1 MLTQILNKAKQQL
14 EVNLPFVL
22 YRKPNN
28 SVVNAGFQSTSSVF
42 NVNSFDEKG
51 FVFAPFNSESPIIL
65 LKFDVFL
72 QQTYKSSIV
81 MSKQEIEYVSN
92 TEGKE
97 THIDIVKKA
106 ISKIENSEFK
116 KVVVSR
122 KIEVNCTKDPFLL
135 FSSLLQKY
143 ASAFCY
149 LWYHPEVGMWLGATP
164 EILLKLENKRLTT
177 MSLAGTKS
185 YEKDKEVTWGTKE
198 LEEQNLVTEY
208 ITSALKNKV
217 DKLLYS
223 KVESI
228 RAGNLWHLRTKLTA
242 DIKNESL
249 KSILQVLHPTPAV
262 CGMPKEETKFFI
274 LEEENYNRAYY
285 TGYLGELNFK
295 EENLRT
301 TRRKNTENNA
311 YKSIKTVTELYV
323 NLRCMQLKD
332 GKAILYVGGG
342 ITKDSNPE
350 KEWKETVNKSK
361 TMMYILN
368 TA

>member
-1 MLTQILNKAKQQL
+1 MLAQILDKAKQQL

-22 YRKPNN
+22 YRKPN
-28 SVVNAGFQSTSSVF
+28 STMVHAGYQSTSTVF

-51 FVFAPFNSESPIIL
+51 FVFAPFNSDSPIVL
-65 LKFDVFL
+65 LKFDEFL
-72 QQTYKSSIV
+72 EETYESVAVDSELEIDYPSS
-81 MSKQEIEYVSN
+81 

-97 THIDIVKKA
+97 MHIELVKKA
-106 ISKIENSEFK
+106 ISKIENTNFK

-122 KIEVNCTKDPFLL
+122 KIELNCTKNPFLL

-149 LWYHPEVGMWLGATP
+149 LWYHPKVGMWLGATP

-185 YEKDKEVTWGTKE
+185 YEKDKEVIWGTKE
-198 LEEQNLVTEY
+198 LVEQNLVTEY
-208 ITSALKNKV
+208 ITNALENKV

-242 DIKNESL
+242 DIKDESL

-262 CGMPKEETKFFI
+262 CGMPKEETKSFI
-274 LEEENYNRAYY
+274 LEEENYKRAYY

-295 EENLRT
+295 QENLRT

-311 YKSIKTVTELYV
+311 YKSLKTVSELYV

-332 GKAILYVGGG
+332 AKAIIYVGGG
-342 ITKDSNPE
+342 ITKDSDPE

-361 TMMYILN
+361 TMLFILN
-368 TA
+368 TV